1 MPRELAEH
9 ELKVNYL
16 PFALTSVSFGLGGET
31 RATEA
36 VLIRKVSVCFASL
49 VAHPEQFD
57 IQMNLSET
65 RVWCFSSC
73 SGLMTLICEH
83 TA

>member
-1 MPRELAEH
+1 MPRELAEQ
-9 ELKVNYL
+9 EMKSNYL
-16 PFALTSVSFGLGGET
+16 PFALTSVSFSLGGET
-31 RATEA
+31 YATGA
-36 VLIRKVSVCFASL
+36 VLIGKVFTCFASL

-57 IQMNLSET
+57 IQMNLSGT

>member
-1 MPRELAEH
+1 MPRELAEQ
-9 ELKVNYL
+9 ELNGNYL
-16 PFALTSVSFGLGGET
+16 PFALTSMSFSLGGET
-31 RATEA
+31 CATEA
-36 VLIRKVSVCFASL
+36 VLIRKVSICFASL